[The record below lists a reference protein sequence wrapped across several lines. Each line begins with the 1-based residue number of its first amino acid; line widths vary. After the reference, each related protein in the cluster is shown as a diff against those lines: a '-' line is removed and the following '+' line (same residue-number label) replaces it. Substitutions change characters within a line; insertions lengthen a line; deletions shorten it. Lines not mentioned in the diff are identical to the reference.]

1 MKPIGYASHLAG
13 QPPSVILIVRR
24 GVADYRPP
32 MIAKTLPI
40 ILPLPPLDPATA
52 FAALAG
58 EDGAMLL
65 DGGAADQGRA
75 RYSVVVADPFAWVE
89 ATGRVVRRDGQV
101 VATDPFTAL
110 ADLLRP
116 FQRRTLSGLPPF
128 QGGAVGV
135 LGYELGGWLE
145 RLPLPRPQGL
155 ALPDMALGLYDTV
168 AVFDHQTGQGWVIS
182 GGEREP
188 DPRRRAPAAQ
198 VLAERMRDRLL
209 AAPTIVPAVGPILRA
224 PGWQA
229 EFTPAAYRAAI
240 ARILDYIAA
249 GDIYQAN
256 MTQRFLG
263 RLAPGAS
270 AWDAYRA
277 LRPRT
282 AAPFSAF
289 LNLGQGRAL
298 ASGSPERFL
307 ALDADGRIET
317 RPIKGTRPRH
327 ADPVQDAAL
336 AAELLASEKDR
347 AENLMIVDLLR
358 NDLSRVAE
366 IGSVAVPSLWG
377 LESYRT
383 VHHLTSVVAARL
395 RPGLGPVD
403 LLRAA
408 FPGGSITGAPKIRA
422 MEIIHELEPARRG
435 AYCGSVVWIGWDGAM
450 DSSIII
456 RTAAVVGDLVQVQAG
471 GGIVADSEPEAEYQ
485 ESLTKARALL
495 TALDPGMAWPPATG
509 LGALGDR
516 TGDSRGQAA

>member
-1 MKPIGYASHLAG
+1 MPA
-13 QPPSVILIVRR
+13 P
-24 GVADYRPP
+24 D
-32 MIAKTLPI
+32 LPI

-52 FAALAG
+52 FADLAG
-58 EDGAMLL
+58 EGGAMLL

-75 RYSVVVADPFAWVE
+75 RHSIIAADPFAWLE
-89 ATGRVVRRDGQV
+89 ATGRLVRRDGQA

-116 FQRRTLSGLPPF
+116 FRRRVVAGLPPF
-128 QGGAVGV
+128 QGGAVGL

-145 RLPLPRPQGL
+145 RLPLPQGQGL
-155 ALPDMALGLYDTV
+155 DLPDMAVGFYDTV

-188 DPRRRAPAAQ
+188 DAARRPAVASA
-198 VLAERMRDRLL
+198 LAERLHGRLS
-209 AAPTIVPAVGPILRA
+209 ATPAVTPTAGPILRA

-240 ARILDYIAA
+240 ARVLDYIAA

-263 RLAPGAS
+263 RLAPGVS

-282 AAPFSAF
+282 ASPFSAF
-289 LNLGQGRAL
+289 LNLGRGRAL

-307 ALDADGRIET
+307 ALDAEGHIET

-327 ADPVQDAAL
+327 ADPAQDAAL

-383 VHHLTSVVAARL
+383 VHHLTSVVTARL
-395 RPGLGPVD
+395 RSGLGPID

-456 RTAAVVGDLVQVQAG
+456 RTAAIAGDLIQVQAG
-471 GGIVADSEPEAEYQ
+471 GGIVADSDPEAEYQ

-495 TALDPGMAWPPATG
+495 TAFDPGMVWPPTAG
-509 LGALGDR
+509 LAAPGDR
-516 TGDSRGQAA
+516 NAGEAA